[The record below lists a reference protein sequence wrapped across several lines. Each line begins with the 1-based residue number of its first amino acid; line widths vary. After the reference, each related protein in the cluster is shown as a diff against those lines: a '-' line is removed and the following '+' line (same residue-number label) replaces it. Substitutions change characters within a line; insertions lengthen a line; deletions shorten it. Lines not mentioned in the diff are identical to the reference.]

1 VCCPSPVRRN
11 SVSEELRIKMQSF
24 NIQKQICA
32 FLKFL
37 CMRITGMIMKGE
49 KLGVISKQVLFYGDP
64 SNEGNRGSLHYA
76 KHRNEDKANKI

>member
-1 VCCPSPVRRN
+1 VL
-11 SVSEELRIKMQSF
+11 SESSKEKFSFRGVENSF